1 MIEMIEY
8 TKVGDFFINTSK
20 VVVFYAKVGH
30 NFIFI
35 GGTHPQK
42 KGKYEQNLFVCEY
55 LRFIATLYLCSSL

>member
-20 VVVFYAKVGH
+20 VVVFYARVGH

-35 GGTHPQK
+35 GETHPQK
-42 KGKYEQNLFVCEY
+42 KENMN
-55 LRFIATLYLCSSL
+55 RISLYVNTYVL